1 MQQYPSKTDFKAGFN
16 LIKANIQQAEN
27 RYEVSD
33 WQRAAISMQA
43 VVSDSRALLS
53 ELKTMTKKPKTTAP
67 KKTVKKKPLN
77 GTPKTKIRKAVPK
90 KKKAA
95 A

>member
-27 RYEVSD
+27 RYESGD
-33 WQRAAISMQA
+33 WQRSAVSMEA
-43 VVSDSRALLS
+43 VVSDSKALLT
-53 ELKTMTKKPKTTAP
+53 ELKAMTKKPRSVSA
-67 KKTVKKKPLN
+67 KKKPLN
-77 GTPKTKIRKAVPK
+77 GPKAVKRKVRKTAPK